1 MNSIQPDIAKIARG
15 LGLSIFAQYEKYI
28 KTGRPFEENLLELL
42 KEQAILADNARVQRR
57 IRYSGFPT
65 VKTFDNFEMTKE
77 RYPHLNINEFNELSS
92 CRFIE
97 EKADVVAIGP
107 AGHGKTHTAI
117 AVGYEAIKH
126 GYSVRF
132 KRAFDLVN
140 EMSEAKSEKG
150 LARYIKALNK
160 CQLLILD
167 EIGFLPFD
175 STASGLLFQIISA
188 RYETASTF
196 YSTNYEFSKWPQ
208 FMDDEEMVKAIVSRI
223 AHQAIILNMNG
234 PNAWR
239 LDHARSRRT
248 EVLINE

>member
-1 MNSIQPDIAKIARG
+1 MNNIKPDIAKIAKD

-42 KEQAILADNARVQRR
+42 KEQAIEANNAKVQRR
-57 IRYSGFPT
+57 IRYSGFPI
-65 VKTFDNFEMTKE
+65 VKTFDTFEITPE
-77 RYPHLNINEFNELSS
+77 RYPHLNLNELRELSS

-107 AGHGKTHTAI
+107 AGVGKTHSSI
-117 AVGYEAIKH
+117 AAGYEAIKH

-132 KRAFDLVN
+132 KRAFDLIN
-140 EMSEAKSEKG
+140 EMSEAKSEKR
-150 LARYIKALNK
+150 LTSYIKTLNR
-160 CQLLILD
+160 CQLLIID
-167 EIGFLPFD
+167 EIGYLPYD
-175 STASGLLFQIISA
+175 ATASSFLFQIISA

-208 FMDDEEMVKAIVSRI
+208 FMRDKEMVKAIVSRI

-234 PNAWR
+234 SKAWR
-239 LDHARSRRT
+239 LEHARSIRT
-248 EVLINE
+248 EGLISG

>member
-1 MNSIQPDIAKIARG
+1 MNNNPADIAKIARG

-42 KEQAILADNARVQRR
+42 KEQALMADNARIQRR
-57 IRYSGFPT
+57 IRYSGFPI
-65 VKTFDNFEMTKE
+65 VKTFDTFVVAPE
-77 RYPHLNINEFNELSS
+77 RFPHLNINEFNELSS

-107 AGHGKTHTAI
+107 SGHGKTHSAL
-117 AVGYEAIKH
+117 AAGYEAIKH

-140 EMSEAKSEKG
+140 EMNEAKSEKR
-150 LARYIKALNK
+150 LTSYIKTLNR
-160 CQLLILD
+160 CQLLIID
-167 EIGFLPFD
+167 EIGYLPYD
-175 STASGLLFQIISA
+175 ATASSFLFQIISA

-196 YSTNYEFSKWPQ
+196 YTSNYEFSKWPQ
-208 FMDDEEMVKAIVSRI
+208 FMKDKEMVKAIVSRI

-239 LDHARSRRT
+239 LEHARSRRM
-248 EVLINE
+248 EGAG

>member
-1 MNSIQPDIAKIARG
+1 
-15 LGLSIFAQYEKYI
+15 
-28 KTGRPFEENLLELL
+28 
-42 KEQAILADNARVQRR
+42 
-57 IRYSGFPT
+57 
-65 VKTFDNFEMTKE
+65 
-77 RYPHLNINEFNELSS
+77 
-92 CRFIE
+92 
-97 EKADVVAIGP
+97 VAIGP

-140 EMSEAKSEKG
+140 EMSEAKSEKS
-150 LARYIKALNK
+150 LTRYIKTLNK

-234 PNAWR
+234 PHAWR
-239 LDHARSRRT
+239 LDHARSRKDG
-248 EVLINE
+248 VIA

>member
-1 MNSIQPDIAKIARG
+1 MNSIQPDIAKFARE
-15 LGLSIFAQYEKYI
+15 LGLPIFVQYEKYI

-42 KEQAILADNARVQRR
+42 KEQAILADNVRVQRR

-65 VKTFDNFEMTKE
+65 VKTFDNFEMTQE

-140 EMSEAKSEKG
+140 EMSEAKSEKS
-150 LARYIKALNK
+150 LARYIKTLNK

-167 EIGFLPFD
+167 EIGFLSFD

-248 EVLINE
+248 GGVD